1 MKEKLINF
9 FKKVF
14 RKATC
19 EHVYGDRKYDGW
31 FYNSA
36 VDAGMDVRTHV
47 YIQTCEKCGHTHFI
61 MTYQEPVEPEN
72 KKR

>member
-1 MKEKLINF
+1 MKEKLINLS
-9 FKKVF
+9 KKVF

-61 MTYQEPVEPEN
+61 MTYQEPVAPEDR
-72 KKR
+72 KR

>member
-1 MKEKLINF
+1 MKEKLVNF

-14 RKATC
+14 GGATC
-19 EHVYGDRKYDGW
+19 EHEYDDRKYDGW

-36 VDAGMDVRTHV
+36 VDAEMDIRTHV
-47 YIQTCEKCGHTHFI
+47 YTQTCKKCGHTHFI
-61 MTYQEPVEPEN
+61 MTYIEPVEPEN